1 MGPCGDQG
9 AAHRSVGAEDAG
21 RHSIDGQLPSWVV
34 HVGKHD
40 QSRRFETGGQF
51 NTLRLVAIDGDR
63 FGRLGSRS
71 RKRPGDARPV
81 AGIDFQPG
89 QGFGIV
95 DLAGSTRKPGP
106 HQLRGTGSR
115 CYPEELRQTSGSNQY
130 WSAEIV
136 SPPLRVMRPRR
147 ATTLI
152 VSLMNLTLP
161 SPNRQLTPPGW

>member
-1 MGPCGDQG
+1 MGPCGDQ
-9 AAHRSVGAEDAG
+9 APRSVSAEDAG

-71 RKRPGDARPV
+71 RMPGRRSAGRGDRLPARPGLWDRGPCRINEKTRAPPI
-81 AGIDFQPG
+81 AGHRVEMLPG
-89 QGFGIV
+89 RASANVRLESI
-95 DLAGSTRKPGP
+95 R
-106 HQLRGTGSR
+106 
-115 CYPEELRQTSGSNQY
+115 
-130 WSAEIV
+130 SAESFAAIEGNE
-136 SPPLRVMRPRR
+136 
-147 ATTLI
+147 ATETTTLI